1 MMEQSIRRGNG
12 RYGASGQVPQKEA
25 VGEEDMLY
33 MGRIESIM
41 VERGESVGRGSGR
54 YGSS

>member
-1 MMEQSIRRGNG
+1 MMEQSIRRGDR

-25 VGEEDMLY
+25 VGEEDVFY

-54 YGSS
+54 CGST